1 MARDY
6 DGQLL
11 ESVAVRRR
19 RLRDALLFGSQRM
32 RRTLDENTGKIFGGI
47 ALAAVMCAGC
57 VGWSFVSE
65 RILHKDEDKGRDG
78 AGRSAPY
85 AVVGAAG

>member
-65 RILHKDEDKGRDG
+65 RILNKDEDGG
-78 AGRSAPY
+78 GRSAPY
-85 AVVGAAG
+85 AVVAVTVG